1 MTRSDKNKTMI
12 PPVII
17 TMRLSNKFQR
27 LVGSYWGTTLSS
39 IICDDIMWF
48 FPQCMGIIRMIN
60 MLSALTYHYH
70 KNQREILL
78 IPHSGLPNSNPTR
91 TISAYK
97 CTHLQSTVS
106 TLQQTQRSI
115 AQLKWTIEPF
125 VSALTFQPL

>member
-1 MTRSDKNKTMI
+1 MYN
-12 PPVII
+12 V
-17 TMRLSNKFQR
+17 L
-27 LVGSYWGTTLSS
+27 
-39 IICDDIMWF
+39 DDIYM
-48 FPQCMGIIRMIN
+48 MICTRCTYN
-60 MLSALTYHYH
+60 KLSTVYIVYLYSIHS
-70 KNQREILL
+70 ILL
-78 IPHSGLPNSNPTR
+78 IYTWLTAYNVRGIYIVRIWYKYENMYIILIRHSGLPNSNPIPHSGLPNSNPTR